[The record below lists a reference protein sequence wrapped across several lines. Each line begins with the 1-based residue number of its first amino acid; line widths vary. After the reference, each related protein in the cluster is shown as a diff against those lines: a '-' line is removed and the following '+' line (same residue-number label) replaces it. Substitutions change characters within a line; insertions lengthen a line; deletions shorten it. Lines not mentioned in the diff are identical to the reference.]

1 MVYHLRKVPGCAV
14 VLVLSLLDPTLQP
27 AVGEGVAFVEVQVA
41 LISKEAVPSTWI
53 NTPKVFGGD
62 KGG

>member
-41 LISKEAVPSTWI
+41 LVSEETVSSTWL
-53 NTPKVFGGD
+53 NTLDVFGGD
-62 KGG
+62 